1 MENTINEID
10 SEKLKCILDRV
21 PNEKKENVIKYISIL
36 DSIEK
41 KALMIAVE
49 HLKSS
54 FDIIKSNGFVEW
66 EKTGVPDA

>member
-1 MENTINEID
+1 MENAIN
-10 SEKLKCILDRV
+10 SEKLKDILDGV
-21 PNEKKENVIKYISIL
+21 PNEKKENVIKYIDIL
-36 DSIEK
+36 KPIEK

-66 EKTGVPDA
+66 EKSGA